1 MCVSLALTQPPPSQ
15 VAVVS
20 GGEDDQELSKLKVK
34 VRSEVLQ
41 RPAKSSGRRTQ
52 VKILRPPAGSTAEDK
67 EVGTTHTNLL
77 YLHVVLFLH
86 FLYVKL
92 YLTRGCN

>member
-1 MCVSLALTQPPPSQ
+1 MLLYMCVFIFCMCAQPPPSQ

-20 GGEDDQELSKLKVK
+20 GGDDDQELSNLKVK
-34 VRSEVLQ
+34 VRSEVVQ

-67 EVGTTHTNLL
+67 EVRITL
-77 YLHVVLFLH
+77 VL
-86 FLYVKL
+86 
-92 YLTRGCN
+92 TCTS

>member
-20 GGEDDQELSKLKVK
+20 GGEDDQELSNLKVK
-34 VRSEVLQ
+34 VRSEVQ

-67 EVGTTHTNLL
+67 EVGTTHTNVLT
-77 YLHVVLFLH
+77 HCVLFLH
-86 FLYVKL
+86 FLYVE
-92 YLTRGCN
+92 

>member
-20 GGEDDQELSKLKVK
+20 GGEDDQELSNLKVK

-77 YLHVVLFLH
+77 YLHIVFYFLI
-86 FLYVKL
+86 FFM
-92 YLTRGCN
+92 

>member
-1 MCVSLALTQPPPSQ
+1 MCVHIVCVCVCVPLTQPPPSQ

-20 GGEDDQELSKLKVK
+20 GGGVDQDLSNLKVQ
-34 VRSEVLQ
+34 VRSEVVQ

-67 EVGTTHTNLL
+67 EVGATHTN
-77 YLHVVLFLH
+77 VLIH
-86 FLYVKL
+86 CFLYVE
-92 YLTRGCN
+92 